1 MPYAKEARH
10 LAASFMPQR
19 ILLVYTRAGGGHLA
33 MAQNLYKLLRELEP
47 EAEVRQFN
55 FFDVGPRWIAHAI
68 QDGYNFAVNKQRW
81 LFTVLQAFY
90 QTRPA
95 IQTFARV
102 LGMRLGPAIN
112 KYLEE
117 FRPDK
122 IIYCYPVN
130 HGFRRLPYV
139 QKHKPKTL
147 TVVSDIFSPHLYWFI
162 DTKDQYVVASPEA
175 YCIARRNRVPPENLH
190 YFQTLID
197 PKYNQTLGPVEIARL
212 REEWGL
218 TQPYTVLVTGG
229 GAGLK
234 ISFNLV
240 RELIRVEGINVV
252 VVCGYN
258 QKLYR
263 QLEAFKLKNQVS
275 NLVLFGF
282 TNQMYELINV
292 SNVVVCKAGPATIA
306 EVLSQHKDLIV
317 CDYVWPQE
325 YGNVELI
332 RHEKLGYYI
341 RHPRKIAEK
350 IKELKARPP
359 ERKTLTLQNDIV
371 RLAQYILAM

>member
-1 MPYAKEARH
+1 
-10 LAASFMPQR
+10 MPQR
-19 ILLVYTRAGGGHLA
+19 ILLVYTKAGGGHLA
-33 MAQNLYKLLRELEP
+33 LAQNLHKLLTELEP
-47 EAEVRQFN
+47 DSEIRLFN
-55 FFDVGPRWIAHAI
+55 FFDVGPRWIGQAI

-81 LFTVLQAFY
+81 LYTVFEAFY

-95 IQTFARV
+95 INTFARV
-102 LGMRLGPAIN
+102 LGMRMAPAIN
-112 KYLEE
+112 EYLEE

-130 HGFRRLPYV
+130 HAFRRLPYV
-139 QKHKPKTL
+139 RKHKPKTL

-162 DTKDQYVVASPEA
+162 DTRDQYVVASPEA
-175 YCIARRNRVPPENLH
+175 YSIARRCRVPPENLH

-197 PKYNQTLGPVEIARL
+197 PKFDKPLDPGEVARL

-218 TQPYTVLVTGG
+218 THPYTVLVTGG

-234 ISFNLV
+234 ISLNLV
-240 RELIRVEGINVV
+240 RELVKMQDINVV

-263 QLEAFKLKNQVS
+263 QLEAFKQKNRIS

-282 TNQMYELINV
+282 TKQMYELINV
-292 SNVVVCKAGPATIA
+292 SSVVVSKAGPATIA

-332 RHEKLGYYI
+332 RHEKLGHYI

-350 IKELKARPP
+350 IKELKTHPYD
-359 ERKTLTLQNDIV
+359 RKTLNLQNDIV
-371 RLAQYILAM
+371 RLVKYILSL

>member
-1 MPYAKEARH
+1 
-10 LAASFMPQR
+10 MPQR
-19 ILLVYTRAGGGHLA
+19 ILLVYTKAGGGHLA
-33 MAQNLYKLLRELEP
+33 LAQNLHKLLTELEP
-47 EAEVRQFN
+47 ESEVRLFN
-55 FFDVGPRWIAHAI
+55 FFDVGPRWIAQAI

-81 LFTVLQAFY
+81 LFTVFQAFY

-95 IQTFARV
+95 INTFARV
-102 LGMRLGPAIN
+102 LGMRMAPAIN
-112 KYLEE
+112 EYLEE

-139 QKHKPKTL
+139 RTHKPKTL

-175 YCIARRNRVPPENLH
+175 YSIARRYRVPPENLH

-197 PKYNQTLGPVEIARL
+197 PKYDKPLEPGEIARL

-234 ISFNLV
+234 ISFKLV
-240 RELIRVEGINVV
+240 RELVRIEGINVV

-258 QKLYR
+258 QKLYK
-263 QLEAFKLKNQVS
+263 QLEAYKEKNRLS
-275 NLVLFGF
+275 NLILFGF
-282 TNQMYELINV
+282 TKQMYELINV
-292 SNVVVCKAGPATIA
+292 SNVVVSKAGPATIA

-317 CDYVWPQE
+317 CDFVWPQE

-341 RHPRKIAEK
+341 RQPRKIAEK
-350 IKELKARPP
+350 IRELKARPH
-359 ERKTLTLQNDIV
+359 ERKTLNLQNDIV
-371 RLAQYILAM
+371 RLAKYILNL

>member
-1 MPYAKEARH
+1 
-10 LAASFMPQR
+10 MPQR
-19 ILLVYTRAGGGHLA
+19 ILLVYTKAGGGHLA

-47 EAEVRQFN
+47 ESEVRLFN
-55 FFDVGPRWIAHAI
+55 FFDVGPSWIASAI

-81 LFTVLQAFY
+81 LFTVFQAFN

-102 LGMRLGPAIN
+102 LGMRLAPAIN
-112 KYLEE
+112 EYLEE
-117 FRPDK
+117 FCPDK

-139 QKHKPKTL
+139 QRHKPKTL

-175 YCIARRNRVPPENLH
+175 YVIARRNRVPPENLH

-197 PKYNQTLGPVEIARL
+197 PKYDQTLDPAVISRL

-234 ISFNLV
+234 ISFKLV
-240 RELIRVEGINVV
+240 RELIGIEGINLV

-263 QLEAFKLKNQVS
+263 QLEAFKLKNQIS
-275 NLVLFGF
+275 NLILFGF

-292 SNVVVCKAGPATIA
+292 SNVVVSKAGPATIT
-306 EVLSQHKDLIV
+306 EVLSQRKDLIV
-317 CDYVWPQE
+317 CDYVWPHE

-332 RHEKLGYYI
+332 RHEKLGFYI
-341 RHPRKIAEK
+341 RQPRKIAEK
-350 IKELKARPP
+350 IRELKARPP
-359 ERKTLTLQNDIV
+359 EGKTLSLQNDI
-371 RLAQYILAM
+371 LHLTKHILAL

>member
-1 MPYAKEARH
+1 
-10 LAASFMPQR
+10 MPQR
-19 ILLVYTRAGGGHLA
+19 ILLVYTKAGGGHFAL
-33 MAQNLYKLLRELEP
+33 AQNLHRLLSQLEP
-47 EAEVRQFN
+47 ESEIRLFN
-55 FFDVGPRWIAHAI
+55 FFDVGPRWIGQAI

-81 LFTVLQAFY
+81 LFTVFQAFY

-95 IQTFARV
+95 IQSFARV
-102 LGMRLGPAIN
+102 LGMRLAPAIN
-112 KYLEE
+112 AYLED

-139 QKHKPKTL
+139 RKHKPKTL

-175 YCIARRNRVPPENLH
+175 YSLARRYRVPPENLH
-190 YFQTLID
+190 YFPTLID
-197 PKYNQTLGPVEIARL
+197 PRYNQPLEPAEVERL
-212 REEWGL
+212 RQEWGL
-218 TQPYTVLVTGG
+218 LHPYTVLVTGG

-234 ISFNLV
+234 ISFVLT
-240 RELIRVEGINVV
+240 RELLKIADINVV

-258 QKLYR
+258 QRLYR
-263 QLEAFKLKNQVS
+263 QLEAFKEKNHIS

-282 TNQMYELINV
+282 TKQMYELINV
-292 SNVVVCKAGPATIA
+292 SNVVVTKAGPATIA
-306 EVLSQHKDLIV
+306 EVLSQGKDLIV
-317 CDYVWPQE
+317 CDYVWPHE

-341 RHPRKIAEK
+341 RQPRKIAQK
-350 IKELKARPP
+350 IRELKKHPS
-359 ERKTLTLQNDIV
+359 ERKTLNLQNEIV
-371 RLAQYILAM
+371 RLAKYILEL